1 MDNQEKNRPVVLVI
15 DDDTANLYLLLHY
28 LDSSG
33 FKTMMAVSGKSGIR
47 ILERLL
53 PDLILLD
60 IMMPG
65 MNGFEVCRHIKA
77 NERTKDI
84 PVIFMTALSSSF
96 DIIEGFAVGAVD
108 YITKPFQQAE
118 VLARI
123 KTHTTIQRQKIEMK
137 LQNDELR
144 QREEELNRYRHH
156 LEGLVAERTEKL
168 TTAHR
173 QLQETERLY
182 RTFAENFP
190 NGGILLFNQD
200 LRLLLVEGRG
210 WTELNVDKE
219 ILEGKTIQEISSPEI
234 HQLIEPF
241 HHDTLSGKQT
251 EVELP
256 LNGSIYKVH
265 HVPIEDENG
274 NVMVGM
280 VMTQNITQQKKT
292 ESHLQKAKES
302 AEIANRAK
310 SEFLANMSHELRT
323 PLSGILGYAQLLQR
337 DDVLTE
343 QQQSDIDIIYRCG
356 KHLLTLINDI
366 LDQAKI
372 EAGKIELMLDE
383 VKLHPFLSDII
394 DLFRMRA
401 EQSGILFTY
410 NISHDI
416 PDFISADEK
425 RLRQILINLLG
436 NAVKFTPEG
445 QVYFRVSTVD
455 KSLNFCVPEENQL
468 VKIRFEIEDTGT
480 GIAPEDMD
488 KIFLPFQQVRHKRIV
503 AKGTGLGLP
512 ISQQLVELMGGKIHA
527 QSTLERGSIFWMEL
541 TFPVGA
547 TSRGC
552 PPHGRLSKA
561 EHKKII
567 GIHGMKPNIL
577 LVDEVTESRSMLVN
591 VLSPIG
597 FNVQES
603 ANGHDALEKLQT
615 FKADIILVDLIMP
628 VVDGYET
635 VELIRELP
643 DFSDVPIIAISANV
657 FPEDR
662 QKSIEIGCDE
672 FIPKPIDIEH
682 FLQRLAV
689 HLKLTWLYKES
700 VAEIVTP
707 MDSMP
712 LPSLIMPNAKEM
724 DKLLKLAKQGRV
736 KNLRQAIDSLENS
749 DETYKPFV
757 AELRHLLDNFQMRQI
772 RELLKK

>member
-1 MDNQEKNRPVVLVI
+1 
-15 DDDTANLYLLLHY
+15 
-28 LDSSG
+28 
-33 FKTMMAVSGKSGIR
+33 
-47 ILERLL
+47 
-53 PDLILLD
+53 
-60 IMMPG
+60 
-65 MNGFEVCRHIKA
+65 
-77 NERTKDI
+77 
-84 PVIFMTALSSSF
+84 
-96 DIIEGFAVGAVD
+96 
-108 YITKPFQQAE
+108 
-118 VLARI
+118 
-123 KTHTTIQRQKIEMK
+123 
-137 LQNDELR
+137 
-144 QREEELNRYRHH
+144 
-156 LEGLVAERTEKL
+156 
-168 TTAHR
+168 
-173 QLQETERLY
+173 
-182 RTFAENFP
+182 
-190 NGGILLFNQD
+190 
-200 LRLLLVEGRG
+200 
-210 WTELNVDKE
+210 
-219 ILEGKTIQEISSPEI
+219 
-234 HQLIEPF
+234 
-241 HHDTLSGKQT
+241 
-251 EVELP
+251 
-256 LNGSIYKVH
+256 
-265 HVPIEDENG
+265 
-274 NVMVGM
+274 
-280 VMTQNITQQKKT
+280 MTQNITQQKKT